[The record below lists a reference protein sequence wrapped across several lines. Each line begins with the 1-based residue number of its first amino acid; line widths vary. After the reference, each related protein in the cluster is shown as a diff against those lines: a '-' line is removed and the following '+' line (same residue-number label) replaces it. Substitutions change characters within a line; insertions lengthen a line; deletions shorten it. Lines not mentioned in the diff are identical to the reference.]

1 MAVVDGIAYIGLRS
15 TGEAKHDGMEQ
26 CMVSLESIVDAAG
39 LSPRQALIIV
49 LCSLVVMIDGFNTQS
64 IAFAAPAIV
73 AAWRV
78 PTTSFGAVFAAGL
91 LGGLIGALAFG
102 VLADRLG
109 RKPSLVAAVLLFATV
124 NLLAPL
130 TTSVEA
136 LTAVRLVSGLGLGGA
151 LPITISLTSEYAPAR
166 MRTTLVALMF
176 CGFPLGAVLGGIG
189 AAKLIPAL
197 GWASVFYA
205 GGLIPIALLPLV
217 IGWIPESVR
226 FLSVRQARG
235 RIEQVLRRMRWLQLW
250 NGQLMPAARPVRS
263 PVASLF
269 AEGRAAATLL
279 LWITLF
285 LSLLLTYFLIN
296 WIPLIARS
304 AGYDMTSAVLG
315 VAALNLGAIIGC
327 LVIGRLADRYGRL
340 TRLLGLAFMLGAIAI
355 GLIGTSGH
363 SSVWL
368 LAAAFLSGACSIGA
382 QMCTVVYCAE
392 FYETA
397 LRSTGVGWAI
407 GIGRIG
413 SIVGPAMG
421 GILIAAGLASSV
433 LFVLI
438 GAMSVGSGI
447 AVLALGRCAVAQD
460 AAALA

>member
-1 MAVVDGIAYIGLRS
+1 
-15 TGEAKHDGMEQ
+15 MER
-26 CMVSLESIVDAAG
+26 CTVSLESIVDAAG
-39 LSPRQALIIV
+39 LSPRQALLIV

-78 PTTSFGAVFAAGL
+78 PPTSFGVVFAAGL

-102 VLADRLG
+102 ILADRLG

-136 LTAVRLVSGLGLGGA
+136 LTVVRLVSGFGLGGA

-176 CGFPLGAVLGGIG
+176 CGFPLGAVLGGMG

-205 GGLIPIALLPLV
+205 GGLIPIALLPFV

-226 FLSVRQARG
+226 FLSLRQARG
-235 RIEQVLRRMRWLQLW
+235 RIEQVLRRMRWLELW
-250 NGQLMPAARPVRS
+250 NGQLMPAARPARS
-263 PVASLF
+263 RVASLF

-304 AGYDMTSAVLG
+304 AGYDMTSAMLG

-340 TRLLGLAFMLGAIAI
+340 TRLLGLAFMLGAVAI
-355 GLIGTSGH
+355 GLIGASGH

-421 GILIAAGLASSV
+421 GILIAAGLASST